1 MMIIKTAAVY
11 FDGESSTPQ
20 NVELFLDKNKEIF
33 YFETQ
38 KNDWINWGIKESDFK
53 QKSDSFVIQNKE
65 DVSKSIIIKDSLF
78 INNLKAYLKETGNV
92 SWHQKLINLG
102 FKVHSVIAI
111 TILGFIGL
119 SYLYI
124 MPYIAEK
131 AVVLVPESYDTNL
144 GNLVSKQSLM
154 TNTVDSVKS
163 EKLNQFAKE
172 LKLNNNKNLH
182 FTVVNSDIVNAYALP
197 NGDIVVFSGILD
209 AMKDYDE
216 LVALIGHEV
225 SHVNNRDS
233 MKMLCRNLS
242 GYLFVSAI
250 LGDTN
255 GIMAII
261 GDNANTLQS
270 LSFSRKFEHQADI
283 EGFQIL
289 ITNHVN
295 PKGMSNL
302 FKRLQEDKSDFS
314 IPEFLSSHPITTERI
329 NDVEKMI
336 QSKSFS
342 VNDNPKLKTL
352 FEEIKQ

>member
-1 MMIIKTAAVY
+1 MMITKTIAVY
-11 FDGESSTPQ
+11 FDGESSTPL
-20 NVELFLDKNKEIF
+20 NIEIFLDKKKENF

-38 KNDWINWGIKESDFK
+38 KNGWINWKIEESDFK
-53 QKSDSFVIQNKE
+53 QKADSFVIQNKE
-65 DVSKSIIIKDSLF
+65 DVSKNIIIKDSTF
-78 INNLKAYLKETGNV
+78 INDLKTYLEETRNIN
-92 SWHQKLINLG
+92 WYQKLINLG
-102 FKVHSVIAI
+102 FKVHSAIAI
-111 TILGFIGL
+111 TILAFIGL

-124 MPYIAEK
+124 MPWVAEK

-144 GNLVSKQSLM
+144 GDLVFKQSLM
-154 TNTVDSVKS
+154 TSTIDSVKS
-163 EKLNQFAKE
+163 EKLNRFAKE

-182 FTVVNSDIVNAYALP
+182 FTVVNSGIINAYALP

-209 AMKDYDE
+209 AMKDYEE

-270 LSFSRKFEHQADI
+270 LSFSRKFEHQADV

-289 ITNHVN
+289 TANHVD

-302 FKRLQEDKSDFS
+302 FKRLHQDKSDFS

-329 NDVEKMI
+329 NYINTMI
-336 QSKSFS
+336 QSNSF
-342 VNDNPKLKTL
+342 VVKDNPKLKAL
-352 FEEIKQ
+352 FQEIKQ

>member
-1 MMIIKTAAVY
+1 MMIIKTAAIY
-11 FDGESSTPQ
+11 FDGESSIPQ
-20 NVELFLDKNKEIF
+20 NIEFFLDKKKEAF

-38 KNDWINWGIKESDFK
+38 KKGEINWGIKESDFK

-65 DVSKSIIIKDSLF
+65 DVSRSIIVKDSLF
-78 INNLKAYLKETGNV
+78 INNLKTYLEETGNV
-92 SWHQKLINLG
+92 NWYQKLINLG
-102 FKVHSVIAI
+102 FKVHSIIAI

-124 MPYIAEK
+124 LPYIAEK

-144 GNLVSKQSLM
+144 GDLVFKQSLM
-154 TNTVDSVKS
+154 TSTIDSVKS
-163 EKLNQFAKE
+163 ERLNLFAKE

-182 FTVVNSDIVNAYALP
+182 FTVVNSDIINAYALP
-197 NGDIVVFSGILD
+197 NGDIVVFSGIID
-209 AMKDYDE
+209 AMKEYDE

-255 GIMAII
+255 GVMAVI

-270 LSFSRKFEHQADI
+270 LSFSRKFEHQADV

-289 ITNHVN
+289 TTNHVN

-302 FKRLQEDKSDFS
+302 FKRLEEDKNGFS
-314 IPEFLSSHPITTERI
+314 IPEFLSSHPITNERI
-329 NDVEKMI
+329 NDIDKLI
-336 QSKSFS
+336 QSKSF
-342 VNDNPKLKTL
+342 VVKDNPKLKTL
-352 FEEIKQ
+352 FQEIKQ